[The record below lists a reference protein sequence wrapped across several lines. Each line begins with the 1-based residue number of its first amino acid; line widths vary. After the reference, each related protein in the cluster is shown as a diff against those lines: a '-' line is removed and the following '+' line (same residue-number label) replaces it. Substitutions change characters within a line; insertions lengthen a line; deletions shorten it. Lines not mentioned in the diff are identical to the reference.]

1 MFQNMINGS
10 IAVLT
15 RPSVSTF
22 EEHEKNNLQWA
33 IIYSVIAGVINA
45 IINAA
50 LAPLYAA
57 RVNEQIADLRAQAD
71 AAGGSNEFIDQ
82 MIASLEASTEPNF
95 VGAILGALIGTAIG
109 FLIYTGL
116 VYLLGRAFGGS
127 GQFGELAYDL
137 ALFAAPLSVA
147 GVLLNAIPFVG
158 GIVGFALG
166 IYNIFLT
173 YLAIQSGMNLDRNK
187 AIYVMVILFVV
198 GFALVCGVGLLIGGL
213 AAGLGAL
220 SNQ

>member
-22 EEHEKNNLQWA
+22 EEHEKDDLQWA
-33 IIYSVIAGVINA
+33 IIYSVVAGVINA
-45 IINAA
+45 IISAA
-50 LAPLYAA
+50 LAPFYASQIDA
-57 RVNEQIADLRAQAD
+57 QIADLRAQAD
-71 AAGGSNEFIDQ
+71 AAGGSNELIEQ

-95 VGAILGALIGTAIG
+95 VGAIVGALIGTAIG
-109 FLIYTGL
+109 FLIYTGI

-127 GQFGELAYDL
+127 GKFGELAYDL

-158 GIVGFALG
+158 GIIGFALG

-198 GFALVCGVGLLIGGL
+198 GIALACAIGLLIGGL
-213 AAGLGAL
+213 AVGLGAL
-220 SNQ
+220 GN